1 MIIMTPIISLVVS
14 GGNISAD
21 AKPQESLAVTWPH
34 LTEQIL
40 LLENLRAVPVII
52 NEASVCHKVM
62 HVERRTAEQDE
73 SDSMSRQA
81 IGNTGRSH
89 LFEPSHDHFK
99 A

>member
-62 HVERRTAEQDE
+62 YVERRTAERDVSE
-73 SDSMSRQA
+73 IMSLEA
-81 IGNTGRSH
+81 IGHSGRNH
-89 LFEPSHDHFK
+89 LCEPNHDHMP